1 MTLQII
7 NDISVKIKIS
17 VAKIFTL
24 FLLLPLFRSVELNDL
39 LPQLLNQFTC
49 NNGFVLG
56 SNSAC

>member
-7 NDISVKIKIS
+7 IDISVKIKIS

-24 FLLLPLFRSVELNDL
+24 CLLLLLFRSVELNDL
-39 LPQLLNQFTC
+39 LPELLNQFTC
-49 NNGFVLG
+49 NNGCMLG